1 MDFFERQA
9 LNGTKKKKINS
20 KVFLCVGDWNTN
32 AMDFYDNAGYTE
44 VGIIPGLFRKK
55 INERLYMKEVSGI

>member
-9 LNGTKKKKINS
+9 LNGSEGKKINS

-55 INERLYMKEVSGI
+55 NERLYMKEVSGI